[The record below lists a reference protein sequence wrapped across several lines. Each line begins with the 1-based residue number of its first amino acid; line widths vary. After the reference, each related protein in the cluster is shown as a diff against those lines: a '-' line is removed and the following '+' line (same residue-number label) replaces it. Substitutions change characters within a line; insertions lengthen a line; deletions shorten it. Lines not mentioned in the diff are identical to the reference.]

1 MWKGETWFCP
11 VNYTGN
17 QVITHGNGH
26 NFLIMTENVINF
38 LKKLFLWTIITDR
51 FTVYKK
57 IPEYLPCTTQIINDS
72 TITLDFGEYQD
83 IKVAMCLKFIWDDN
97 NVLINILNNN

>member
-11 VNYTGN
+11 VYYAGN

-38 LKKLFLWTIITDR
+38 LKKLFLWTITVDHL
-51 FTVYKK
+51 TVYKK
-57 IPEYLPCTTQIINDS
+57 IPEYLPCDVRIINDS
-72 TITLDFGEYQD
+72 RVILDFGEFQD
-83 IKVAMCLKFIWDDN
+83 IKVSILLEFSWEN
-97 NVLINILNNN
+97 NRLINIANAN